1 MRLRYDLVTT
11 AEVEFPAAGR
21 LPPHDAAGARDL
33 GVIAVLFVVLML
45 GIAAVD
51 ALSLSW
57 PPIRSFCLG
66 GLSRRRAARGH
77 RVWRKLASGAY
88 SAAIA
93 AGLVIVSGVSVRS
106 RGSTSRANRVMFS
119 TVSLWSR

>member
-1 MRLRYDLVTT
+1 
-11 AEVEFPAAGR
+11 AAVS
-21 LPPHDAAGARDL
+21 LPPHDDAGARDF

-66 GLSRRRAARGH
+66 GVL
-77 RVWRKLASGAY
+77 LAG
-88 SAAIA
+88 IA
-93 AGLVIVSGVSVRS
+93 CGG
-106 RGSTSRANRVMFS
+106 N
-119 TVSLWSR
+119 W